1 MKTPLYI
8 LTFFVIAVASKS
20 SKGDDYSTALP
31 DLTLQPP
38 RVLMSTSLMAEDLVP
53 VGLQKQLLVDD
64 YVIAEK
70 HNITRVLGKVKKV
83 GIVSKPTLESDFH
96 PKWTKPDGSRVGL
109 DYGYYTSVAYNDKE
123 KTFQMWYMGGVQG
136 RFHSPKA
143 GTGYAESKD
152 GLTWTKPSIREDHK
166 DNVVHLSQGYSCS
179 VDPTLAWGH
188 PEKYKA
194 AFDDNMDRPCQAG
207 IAYSADGISWTAYN
221 KGKPVT
227 HRAADTQNQIMWDS
241 IAKRY
246 CLLTRTDLGGVG
258 GSSESRS
265 QRIMVHTKN
274 NDLINHP
281 TAWKTIADKIKVDD
295 PKQEKNQWGKPLL
308 QFNSMT
314 LWIHEGVYFGLMDVY
329 TVGKPGMF
337 DGFEYEK
344 KHDHDFMDFYIGTS
358 RDCVNFDKSWV
369 HNRKPLVPRGPA
381 GSFDKD
387 GIKPPAQI
395 LTLNDE
401 HWIYYGGMNERHYS
415 RGRHLNIGLA
425 KLPLDRFIG
434 QAASAKEGI
443 IITKPFTLEGD
454 TLEVN
459 VDAKSGWV
467 KVELLDAAGDVIS
480 GKRTTHVDELRLTP
494 KLKLQKHKGKT
505 VKLKFTLQNA
515 KLYAFQFKN

>member
-1 MKTPLYI
+1 MSKVI
-8 LTFFVIAVASKS
+8 LT
-20 SKGDDYSTALP
+20 AL
-31 DLTLQPP
+31 L
-38 RVLMSTSLMAEDLVP
+38 LMSTSLMAEDLVP

-70 HNITRVLGKVKKV
+70 HNITRVLGKVTKV

-96 PKWTKPDGSRVGL
+96 PKWKKPDGSRVGL
-109 DYGYYTSVAYNDKE
+109 DYGYYTSVAYNDKQ
-123 KTFQMWYMGGVQG
+123 KKFQMWYMGGVQG

-143 GTGYAESKD
+143 GTGYAESED

-281 TAWKTIADKIKVDD
+281 TAWKTIANKIKVDD
-295 PKQEKNQWGKPLL
+295 PKQEKNQGGKPLL

-329 TVGKPGMF
+329 TVGKSGMF

-369 HNRKPLVPRGPA
+369 HNRKPLVPRGHA

-425 KLPLDRFIG
+425 KLPLDRVIG

-467 KVELLDAAGDVIS
+467 KVDLLDAAGDVIS
-480 GKRTTHVDELRLTP
+480 GKITTHVDELRLTP

-515 KLYAFQFKN
+515 KVYAFQVKN